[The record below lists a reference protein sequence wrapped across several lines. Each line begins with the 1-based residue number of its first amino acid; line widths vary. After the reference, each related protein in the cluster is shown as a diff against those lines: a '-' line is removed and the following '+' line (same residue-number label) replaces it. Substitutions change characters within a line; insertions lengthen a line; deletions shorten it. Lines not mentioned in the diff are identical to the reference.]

1 VNTKDEDRVL
11 RLHLAAVLVGVLY
24 NSDRKSLQMARAE
37 THRLV
42 GAVTTCLGTH
52 PLDKVGRCGVCESPE
67 CVLRSDLRLA
77 LLPFDGLA
85 EENILEVAG
94 IERKK

>member
-1 VNTKDEDRVL
+1 ML
-11 RLHLAAVLVGVLY
+11 RRHLAAVLVGVLY
-24 NSDRKSLQMARAE
+24 NSDRNSLQMARAE

-52 PLDKVGRCGVCESPE
+52 PQLDKTGRCSVCESPA

-77 LLPFDGLA
+77 LMPFDGVG
-85 EENILEVAG
+85 EEHILDVVG
-94 IERKK
+94 FERKKL